1 MIRRAQSLTELALL
15 MPLLTLLLV
24 GLLELGFLLYAHV
37 EVSSAAREAARAAS
51 LYRATRYSSF
61 ADNEISKANPK
72 KCAPTIAGWSLQQTI
87 EQAILRRT
95 LDSSGCPTT
104 GGVIVFSALGLLDS
118 TQATSTSPIPFACP
132 SGNANGWSVGLTPAF
147 TATGTVMPTPGA
159 QATVTLCYP
168 YRPILL
174 SELLPFFDDPVWI
187 SKAVNFLY
195 QP

>member
-51 LYRATRYSSF
+51 LYRSTRYSTF
-61 ADNEISKANPK
+61 ADNEISKTNPQN
-72 KCAPTIAGWSLQQTI
+72 CAPAIPGWSLQQTI
-87 EQAILRRT
+87 EQAILRRAF
-95 LDSSGCPTT
+95 DSKGCPTT
-104 GGVIVFSALGLLDS
+104 NGAIVFSALGLLDS
-118 TQATSTSPIPFACP
+118 TQATSALPTPFACP
-132 SGNANGWSVGLTPAF
+132 SGNANGWSAGLTPAF
-147 TATGTVMPTPGA
+147 TATGSVMPTPGA

>member
-1 MIRRAQSLTELALL
+1 MIHRAQSLTELALL

-61 ADNEISKANPK
+61 ANNEISKANPK
-72 KCAPTIAGWSLQQTI
+72 NCAPAIAGWSLQQTI
-87 EQAILRRT
+87 EQAVLRRA
-95 LDSSGCPTT
+95 LDGSGCPTT
-104 GGVIVFSALGLLDS
+104 GGAVVFSALGLLDS
-118 TQATSTSPIPFACP
+118 TQATSASPTPFACP
-132 SGNANGWSVGLTPAF
+132 SGNANGWSVGLIPAF